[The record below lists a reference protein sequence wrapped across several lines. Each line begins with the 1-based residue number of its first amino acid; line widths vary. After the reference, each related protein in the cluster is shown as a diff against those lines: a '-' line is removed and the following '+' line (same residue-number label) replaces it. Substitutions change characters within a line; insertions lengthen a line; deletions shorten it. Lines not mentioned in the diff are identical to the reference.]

1 MKQYYR
7 VADKKK
13 KLQTKITKI
22 QKVYDC
28 LNSWGFVDPFLTIP
42 TNHPAVM
49 GIYKITPK
57 ARRMIPNRSSRDSS
71 SCHGSSS
78 GDYVYGKRK

>member
-1 MKQYYR
+1 MKQYHR
-7 VADKKK
+7 VFDKKK
-13 KLQTKITKI
+13 KLL

-28 LNSWGFVDPFLTIP
+28 LNSWGFVDPFLTIR

-57 ARRMIPNRSSRDSS
+57 ARRMIPNRTSRDSS

-78 GDYVYGKRK
+78 GDYVYGNTNNLLYD